1 MLWRT
6 PCSPKLKKSQ
16 GANLQLFSI
25 ESNLKSY
32 KYGTMKNTLLL
43 FLLWMATPVISQ
55 VKSTS
60 SIQNKGKF
68 FLYWGWNRGYYS
80 DSDIT
85 FKGADY
91 DFTLKD
97 VKAADRPTPF
107 TVKDYFHPGHLSTP
121 QTNYRIGYFFK
132 ENYTISLGVDHMKYV
147 VAQNQNVP
155 FEGHID
161 EAYGM
166 DTGSSVDLTADFLK
180 FEHTDGLNYISLEIS
195 RFDAIGA
202 FFGLDKENFQIHAT
216 EGIGLGVMLPRTN
229 STLLSKERY
238 DAFHLSGFGLSARAG
253 IDFTFYKYFFV
264 MTELKTGYIYM
275 PDIRTTQSASDS
287 ASQSFGY
294 LEPTLVIGGR
304 FSIF

>member
-1 MLWRT
+1 
-6 PCSPKLKKSQ
+6 
-16 GANLQLFSI
+16 
-25 ESNLKSY
+25 
-32 KYGTMKNTLLL
+32 MKNTLLL

-55 VKSTS
+55 VKSTP

-97 VKAADRPTPF
+97 VKAADKPTPF
-107 TVKDYFHPGHLSTP
+107 TFKDYFHPGHLSTP

-155 FEGHID
+155 FEGRID

-166 DTGSSVDLTADFLK
+166 DLGSSVDLTAEFLK
-180 FEHTDGLNYISLEIS
+180 FEHTDGLNLISLEIS

-238 DAFHLSGFGLSARAG
+238 DAFHLSGFGLSARVG
-253 IDFTFYKYFFV
+253 IDLTFYKYFFV

-287 ASQSFGY
+287 ARQSFGY
-294 LEPTLVIGGR
+294 LQPTLVIGGR